1 MKKINTMDI
10 KKVLEGIGKVNVIT
24 LNTLTLTLNNK
35 KYCIKLDCNSN
46 SIIINENKSIISY
59 YLFIDSEYK
68 KTLQDFLKEVI

>member
-1 MKKINTMDI
+1 MKKINGMDI

-35 KYCIKLDCNSN
+35 KYCIKLDYNSN
-46 SIIINENKSIISY
+46 SIIINEDKSIISY

-68 KTLQDFLKEVI
+68 KTLQGFFKEVS